1 MKDERRTFFRRAQMQ
16 KEDVRN
22 YKLDELESY
31 ILHNRPEHLRYYDNR
46 KVNYLKNFLIPEEE
60 YKGKNRHMTRS
71 NFRKTVEDLLVEFSE
86 HKSKEAHTNSQ
97 PANTNSEEQV
107 SSNAYHVIVCT

>member
-46 KVNYLKNFLIPEEE
+46 KVNYLQNFIIPEEE
-60 YKGKNRHMTRS
+60 FKGKNRH
-71 NFRKTVEDLLVEFSE
+71 
-86 HKSKEAHTNSQ
+86 
-97 PANTNSEEQV
+97 
-107 SSNAYHVIVCT
+107 I